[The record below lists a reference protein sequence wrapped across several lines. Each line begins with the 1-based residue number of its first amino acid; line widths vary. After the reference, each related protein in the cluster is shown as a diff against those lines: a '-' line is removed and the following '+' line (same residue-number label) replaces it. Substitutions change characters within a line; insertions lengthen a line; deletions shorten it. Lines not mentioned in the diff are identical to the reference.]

1 MKHLSVGRRLS
12 ETENSPSVIALT
24 RQAIDPI
31 RTKDSS
37 ENKSSFGAYEV
48 LRSGD
53 DIKITIIAS
62 GSETSLAIEICHK
75 LATENIYSKVISM
88 PCQELF
94 DQQSEDY
101 KNDIL
106 NETEI
111 VISIEAAETCYWKKY
126 TGTKGLNFGIND
138 FGKSAPYKN
147 IYNHFGLNVENII
160 KKIKEKI
167 MKIKVGINGM
177 GRIGRMI
184 VRSIIE
190 NNNNNIEIKHINNRT
205 NSETCSTLLKYDS
218 IHGKFNAE
226 IGFDDK
232 HLIINKNKI
241 TFSRETDLNDINWKK
256 YNVDYVF
263 ECTGKFN
270 SKDKLEPHLNNGAKK
285 VIVSLPCKNADKT
298 IVFGVNESKLR
309 KDDKIISAASCTTNC
324 LAPVAHVL
332 NEAFEIEKGFMT
344 TIHAFTSDQRI
355 LDNSHKDLRR
365 ARSASQS
372 IVPTSTGASKAIG
385 EIIPSLKGKLE
396 GIAMRVPTPNVSLV
410 ELVFCAKKDLSIEKI
425 NSAFQNFSKKNKVL
439 QISKEKLVSI
449 DFNHNPASSIIDES
463 LTNVV
468 GKNMGKI
475 SAWYDNEWGFSNRMC
490 DIAEYLHK
498 IS

>member
-1 MKHLSVGRRLS
+1 
-12 ETENSPSVIALT
+12 
-24 RQAIDPI
+24 
-31 RTKDSS
+31 
-37 ENKSSFGAYEV
+37 
-48 LRSGD
+48 
-53 DIKITIIAS
+53 
-62 GSETSLAIEICHK
+62 
-75 LATENIYSKVISM
+75 
-88 PCQELF
+88 
-94 DQQSEDY
+94 
-101 KNDIL
+101 
-106 NETEI
+106 
-111 VISIEAAETCYWKKY
+111 
-126 TGTKGLNFGIND
+126 
-138 FGKSAPYKN
+138 
-147 IYNHFGLNVENII
+147 
-160 KKIKEKI
+160 

-190 NNNNNIEIKHINNRT
+190 NNNKNIEIKHINNRT
-205 NSETCSTLLKYDS
+205 NSEACSTLLKYDS

-226 IGFDDK
+226 LGFDEK

-241 TFSRETDLNDINWKK
+241 TFSQETDLDNIKWKK
-256 YNVDYVF
+256 HDVDYVF

-270 SKDKLEPHLNNGAKK
+270 SKDKLLPHLNNGAKK
-285 VIVSLPCKNADKT
+285 VIVSAPCKKADKT
-298 IVFGVNESKLR
+298 IVFGVNESELK
-309 KDDKIISAASCTTNC
+309 KNDTIISAASCTTNC
-324 LAPVAHVL
+324 LAPVAHIL
-332 NEAFEIEKGFMT
+332 NENFEIEKGFMT

-355 LDNSHKDLRR
+355 LDNSHKDARR

-396 GIAMRVPTPNVSLV
+396 GVAMRVPTPNVSLI
-410 ELVFCAKKDLSIEKI
+410 ELVFCTKKDLSIEKI
-425 NSAFQNFSKKNKVL
+425 NSAFRNFSKKNKVL
-439 QISKEKLVSI
+439 EVTEEKLVSI
-449 DFNHNPASSIIDES
+449 DFNHNPASSIIDSS